1 MVHTVIFD
9 LDGTLIDT
17 EKYFKVFWRQ
27 AAAHFGYEMSEEQAL
42 SLRSLGR
49 PFAPA
54 LLRKWF
60 GENFDYYAVREYRRQ
75 IMAVHLQKAGL
86 ERKPGAAECL
96 KQLKE
101 AGYRIALATAPPPDR
116 ARAQLAE
123 VGLDRFFDEIVSASQ
138 VERGKPA
145 PDVYLFACEKMGVDP
160 SVAVAVEDSPNG
172 VESAFAAGLSV
183 VMVPDQTQP
192 DESLRQKL
200 SACIPSLYELPAAV
214 AAL

>member
-1 MVHTVIFD
+1 M
-9 LDGTLIDT
+9 
-17 EKYFKVFWRQ
+17 
-27 AAAHFGYEMSEEQAL
+27 
-42 SLRSLGR
+42 
-49 PFAPA
+49 
-54 LLRKWF
+54 
-60 GENFDYYAVREYRRQ
+60 
-75 IMAVHLQKAGL
+75 
-86 ERKPGAAECL
+86 
-96 KQLKE
+96 
-101 AGYRIALATAPPPDR
+101 
-116 ARAQLAE
+116 
-123 VGLDRFFDEIVSASQ
+123 SASQ

-145 PDVYLFACEKMGVDP
+145 PDVYLFACERMGVDP